1 MDTALTTIPRGANG
15 DTSERDRLVRQLI
28 LKNASDDQLRLVLA
42 ICDRY
47 GFDPLLKHVALIAGS
62 LYVTRDG
69 LMHVAHASGQ
79 LDGIE
84 VEAAQDEEGY
94 WVATV
99 KVHRKDKAH
108 PFTYTAYQKEH
119 QNLSS
124 PAWRNA
130 PRAMTVKCGEVMA
143 LRRAFDVSLGAAEE
157 IGFDGESG
165 KSRFGPA
172 TMVEVA
178 PAPEGHANRTDRTD
192 RTDRTG
198 GEDPAADAARRA
210 EVRAWIAAGRLTL
223 PEANRL
229 ARASHGKPLRDLS
242 PAEFAA
248 VHATIRARYP
258 GGPDE
263 ILDAEYRRTP
273 QTPAA

>member
-69 LMHVAHASGQ
+69 LLRVAHASGQ

-99 KVHRKDKAH
+99 KVHRKDMAH
-108 PFTYTAYQKEH
+108 PFTYTAYQREH

-130 PRAMTVKCGEVMA
+130 PRAMTVKCAEVMA

-172 TMVEVA
+172 TMIEVA
-178 PAPEGHANRTDRTD
+178 PAPGASQDRAGGTDPA
-192 RTDRTG
+192 
-198 GEDPAADAARRA
+198 DPAADAARRA
-210 EVRAWIAAGRLTL
+210 ELRAWIAAGRLTL

-242 PAEFAA
+242 PTEFAA
-248 VHATIRARYP
+248 VHAAIRARYP
-258 GGPDE
+258 GDPDD
-263 ILDAEYRRTP
+263 ILDAEYHRTP

>member
-1 MDTALTTIPRGANG
+1 MNSALTTVPHGANG

-69 LMHVAHASGQ
+69 LLHVAHASGQ

-99 KVHRKDKAH
+99 KVHRKDMAH

-124 PAWRNA
+124 PVWRNA
-130 PRAMTVKCGEVMA
+130 PRAMTVKCAEVMA

-157 IGFDGESG
+157 VGFDNESG
-165 KSRFGPA
+165 KSRLGPA

-178 PAPEGHANRTDRTD
+178 PEPGVSNDRAGDTEPD
-192 RTDRTG
+192 
-198 GEDPAADAARRA
+198 DPAADAARRV

-248 VHATIRARYP
+248 VHAAIRARYP
-258 GGPDE
+258 GRPDE

-273 QTPAA
+273 QAPAA